1 MEKPENLKI
10 IVVGGTTY
18 ETRFTKKFER
28 RVPYSPPDPRH
39 VLCVIPGVVRAL
51 FVKPGSMVHAHDR
64 LMVIEAMK
72 METTSLPT
80 GTGSSGI
87 SRLPSETSWRGGGPL
102 WISSR
107 NDRGRMNDRKR
118 GTAGDRLVRP
128 AC

>member
-51 FVKPGSMVHAHDR
+51 FIKPGSKVHARDR

-72 METTSLPT
+72 MENDVLAHRD
-80 GTGSSGI
+80 GI
-87 SRLPSETSWRGGGPL
+87 
-102 WISSR
+102 IR
-107 NDRGRMNDRKR
+107 NIQVAVGDVVTRGRALMDIESERQ
-118 GTAGDRLVRP
+118 GTDE
-128 AC
+128 

>member
-18 ETRFTKKFER
+18 ETRFTN
-28 RVPYSPPDPRH
+28 

-72 METTSLPT
+72 MENDVLAHRD
-80 GTGSSGI
+80 GI
-87 SRLPSETSWRGGGPL
+87 
-102 WISSR
+102 IR
-107 NDRGRMNDRKR
+107 NIQVAVGDVVTRGRALMDIESERQ
-118 GTAGDRLVRP
+118 GTDE
-128 AC
+128 